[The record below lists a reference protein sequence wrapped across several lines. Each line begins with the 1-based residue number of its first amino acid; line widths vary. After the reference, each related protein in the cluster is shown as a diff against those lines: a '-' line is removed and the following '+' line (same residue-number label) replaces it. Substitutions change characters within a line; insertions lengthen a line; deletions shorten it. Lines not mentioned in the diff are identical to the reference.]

1 MASIMKPFFITENR
15 YYLVVKILL
24 FFLDN
29 YFISLKLAIFDAIK
43 KLTNLTHMAKNFRS
57 RFWKLSK
64 WSAGLFILLFA
75 FRMLYGYVAAD
86 PASRNDY
93 SDNFFGSIDNLR
105 KNYASEKIAIKGDI
119 QAVPNMASSQKFEK
133 TASIK
138 AKTSEFDKDENLI
151 KSKTKSYNAIIQ
163 YEQNLGQKGNRQIH
177 LLIGINPAK
186 FENFYLE
193 LQKIGMLK
201 DTEITKVDKTN
212 EYRQLNAKK
221 ISIEK
226 MLQSLIELKSKG
238 GQIADFISLNDK
250 ILEVE
255 EQLQGLGVEL
265 GNFNTENEFCTVRFS
280 MYEGAT
286 EKSISFIHR
295 TKVALEWT
303 IKYFAIIAITS
314 LFILIAI
321 FVLLSIIDKLKIIT
335 AVNNKLNQ

>member
-1 MASIMKPFFITENR
+1 
-15 YYLVVKILL
+15 
-24 FFLDN
+24 
-29 YFISLKLAIFDAIK
+29 
-43 KLTNLTHMAKNFRS
+43 MAKNFRS

-64 WSAGLFILLFA
+64 WSVGLFILLFA
-75 FRMLYGYVAAD
+75 FRILYGYVAAD
-86 PASRNDY
+86 SASRNDY

-105 KNYASEKIAIKGDI
+105 KNYASEKISIKGDI
-119 QAVPNMASSQKFEK
+119 QSAPNMASSQKFEK

-151 KSKTKSYNAIIQ
+151 KAKTKSYNAIIQ

-186 FENFYLE
+186 FEDFYVE
-193 LQKIGMLK
+193 LQKIGVLK

-226 MLQSLIELKSKG
+226 MLQSLTELKSKG

-295 TKVALEWT
+295 TKVALEWS

-321 FVLLSIIDKLKIIT
+321 FVLLTIIDKLKIIT
-335 AVNNKLNQ
+335 AVNNKLNE

>member
-1 MASIMKPFFITENR
+1 
-15 YYLVVKILL
+15 
-24 FFLDN
+24 
-29 YFISLKLAIFDAIK
+29 
-43 KLTNLTHMAKNFRS
+43 MAKNFKS
-57 RFWKLSK
+57 RFWKVGK
-64 WSAGLFILLFA
+64 WSTGLFILLFA
-75 FRMLYGYVAAD
+75 FRILYGYVAAD
-86 PASRNDY
+86 AASRNDY

-105 KNYASEKIAIKGDI
+105 KNYASEKISIKGDI
-119 QAVPNMASSQKFEK
+119 QAASNMASSQKFEK

-138 AKTSEFDKDENLI
+138 SKTSEFDKDENLI
-151 KSKTKSYNAIIQ
+151 KAKTKSYNAIIQ

-193 LQKIGMLK
+193 LQKIGLLK

-303 IKYFAIIAITS
+303 IKYFALIVITS
-314 LFILIAI
+314 LFLFTAI
-321 FVLLSIIDKLKIIT
+321 FVLLLIVDKLKIIT
-335 AVNNKLNQ
+335 AVNKKLNE

>member
-1 MASIMKPFFITENR
+1 
-15 YYLVVKILL
+15 
-24 FFLDN
+24 
-29 YFISLKLAIFDAIK
+29 
-43 KLTNLTHMAKNFRS
+43 MAKNFRS
-57 RFWKLSK
+57 RFLKLSK

-75 FRMLYGYVAAD
+75 FRILYGYVAAD
-86 PASRNDY
+86 STSRNDY

-105 KNYASEKIAIKGDI
+105 KNYASEKIAMKGDNI
-119 QAVPNMASSQKFEK
+119 QAPSNMASSQKFEK

-138 AKTSEFDKDENLI
+138 AKTSEFDKDESLI
-151 KSKTKSYNAIIQ
+151 KAKTKSYNAIIQ

-186 FENFYLE
+186 FEDFYLE
-193 LQKIGMLK
+193 LQKIGVLK

-226 MLQSLIELKSKG
+226 MLQSLTELKSKG

-286 EKSISFIHR
+286 EKSISFMHR

-321 FVLLSIIDKLKIIT
+321 FVLLTIIDKLKIIT
-335 AVNNKLNQ
+335 TLNNKLNE